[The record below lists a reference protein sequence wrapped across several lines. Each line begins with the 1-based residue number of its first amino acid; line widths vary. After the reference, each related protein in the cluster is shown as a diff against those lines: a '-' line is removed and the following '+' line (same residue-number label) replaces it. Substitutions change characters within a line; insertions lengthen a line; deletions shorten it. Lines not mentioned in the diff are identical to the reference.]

1 MADEFYVECFLERHD
16 GLTKL
21 AELACDRDVPSQK
34 ALAANL
40 AKMYRVE
47 DSDRIQLSLRQATP
61 SDVATVTDLLQ
72 ATDNPSLQAAWAD
85 SAVRLASGTQKTQF
99 NSEDCAPAEWVTE
112 IESALIGNA
121 RWRDAS
127 WGNSAAPSWE
137 LFDGNEILAEAFYYT
152 IENSERFT
160 EHHHGQPYVQILF
173 LDSDGNVTSGFETLA
188 ATLVSIISAAA
199 ALDSTP
205 SEAFAKAAR
214 ASSRDNDIIV
224 WNELD

>member
-47 DSDRIQLSLRQATP
+47 DSDRIQLTLRQATP
-61 SDVATVTDLLQ
+61 SDVAAVTDLLR

-85 SAVRLASGTQKTQF
+85 AAVRLASGTQTTQF
-99 NSEDCAPAEWVTE
+99 NSEDCAPAEWVE
-112 IESALIGNA
+112 AIESARIGNA

-127 WGNSAAPSWE
+127 WGNNAAPSWE
-137 LFDGNEILAEAFYYT
+137 LFDGNQVLTEAFYYT
-152 IENSERFT
+152 ADNAERFT
-160 EHHHGQPYVQILF
+160 EHHEEQSYIQVLVFDDDEGTV
-173 LDSDGNVTSGFETLA
+173 GGFETSPGAFL
-188 ATLVSIISAAA
+188 SMIEDAA
-199 ALDSTP
+199 ALSSSPREALGETAERACDSGM
-205 SEAFAKAAR
+205 AFWSK
-214 ASSRDNDIIV
+214 S
-224 WNELD
+224 L

>member
-21 AELACDRDVPSQK
+21 AELACDRDVPSQE

-61 SDVATVTDLLQ
+61 SDVAAVSDLLR
-72 ATDNPSLQAAWAD
+72 ATGSPPLQAAWAD
-85 SAVRLASGTQKTQF
+85 AAIRLASGTQKTQF
-99 NSEDCAPAEWVTE
+99 NSEDCAPEAWIEA
-112 IESALIGNA
+112 IESARIGNA

-137 LFDGNEILAEAFYYT
+137 LFEDNNILAEAFYYT
-152 IENSERFT
+152 VENAERFVAQFK
-160 EHHHGQPYVQILF
+160 GRPYVQVQL
-173 LDSDGNVTSGFETLA
+173 LDSDGNITFGFDTSPELFLK
-188 ATLVSIISAAA
+188 IISESAVLNSEPRE
-199 ALDSTP
+199 ALTVSAWQA
-205 SEAFAKAAR
+205 SRNGVAFL
-214 ASSRDNDIIV
+214 IEPV
-224 WNELD
+224 